1 MTVMIDHRMNRI
13 TRYALVFAGLT
24 VLGFVLGWSFLAYRD
39 PDLVVS
45 FASLLQACGIPIGR

>member
-1 MTVMIDHRMNRI
+1 MAVMNDHRMNRI
-13 TRYALVFAGLT
+13 TRYALVLAALG

-39 PDLVVS
+39 PNLVVS